1 MQGKS
6 GSTYKCYPQRLCQ
19 NTVYHTDALNMKH
32 SFKTISTFPTKLNAR
47 LFISEQE
54 LQDTTINKIGKSH
67 VIANVIGA
75 DIEERRFIIR
85 GFLQIVTNCQF
96 RILTFTF
103 DRLQSM
109 IEGFK
114 QS

>member
-1 MQGKS
+1 M
-6 GSTYKCYPQRLCQ
+6 
-19 NTVYHTDALNMKH
+19 
-32 SFKTISTFPTKLNAR
+32 TISTFPTKLNAR

-75 DIEERRFIIR
+75 DIEGRRFVIH
-85 GFLQIVTNCQF
+85 GFFKKYKLSRIFQF
-96 RILTFTF
+96 RILTFTL
-103 DRLQSM
+103 DWLQSM

-114 QS
+114 QSWMSIKNINI